1 MIESSI
7 VVRVHEGL
15 HTRPA
20 AHMAKLAKAFD
31 CSLELVC
38 RGVAAN
44 AKSSVKL
51 MLLGVKEGDE
61 VLVRAEGQ
69 DESHAVERL
78 MQDLVDPRS
87 GLEEAK
93 EGTAAPADAAP
104 TPAQSAGEAVG
115 GNCIAG
121 VAGSK

>member
-69 DESHAVERL
+69 DEGHAVERL
-78 MQDLVDPRS
+78 MQYLVDPRS

-93 EGTAAPADAAP
+93 EGAPADAGAEPAAP
-104 TPAQSAGEAVG
+104 PAAGEAIG

-121 VAGSK
+121 V